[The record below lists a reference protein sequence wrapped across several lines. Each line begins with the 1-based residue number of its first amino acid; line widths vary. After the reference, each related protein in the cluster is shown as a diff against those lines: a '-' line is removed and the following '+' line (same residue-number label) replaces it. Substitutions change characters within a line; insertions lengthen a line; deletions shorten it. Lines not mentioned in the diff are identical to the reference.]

1 MRDLSLIHFHG
12 EATARSQVHGFKL
25 HLACN
30 DRGEII
36 AFVLTGA
43 NVSDKDTKVFKVLA
57 FRLQAKANFLRFLSV
72 ACKRNTV
79 FRVFCISLA
88 SDVFSLFSVLHWL
101 AKDWSGL
108 FISEIAERLRNCL
121 LYTSPSPRD

>member
-1 MRDLSLIHFHG
+1 MNAVRDFSLIHFHG

-88 SDVFSLFSVLHWL
+88 NDVFSLFSVLHCWR
-101 AKDWSGL
+101 KIGRDYS
-108 FISEIAERLRNCL
+108 
-121 LYTSPSPRD
+121 SPKSLNGCAMHPV